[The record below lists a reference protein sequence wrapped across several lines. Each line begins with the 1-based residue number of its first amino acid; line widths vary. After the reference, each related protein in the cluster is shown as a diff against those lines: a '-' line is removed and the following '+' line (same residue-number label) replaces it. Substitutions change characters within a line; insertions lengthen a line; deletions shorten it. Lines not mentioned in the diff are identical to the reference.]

1 MAHSPRKALTFGLT
15 FLVLLLGI
23 FPPPTEAVHR
33 YNEAQCCEDAKTANV
48 FTLGIK
54 TDPNTGEILSSEAPI
69 CGQMYN
75 DTLKPAPELKV
86 SYTYCA
92 NNCGGFG
99 LSKGDEPGQW
109 AAPIVQFLLP
119 SVIFSMNVPRRHI
132 LLSTTRF
139 KNWVWRTLPR
149 PQEGK
154 ARKAVTII
162 VGIVLLALDTLFGA
176 FDALIWIV
184 VVMGMAGP
192 MMVGGLHEAV
202 LDYKIVRALKEG
214 AHRDE
219 GTEGRPPTLKSLRDT
234 VEVLVIAISGNL
246 VMGENGGNPEVE
258 IKRALLAD
266 FPEAESDVPTERR
279 SLSSQDQLDAPQL
292 PALTYQVTPPTP
304 VTTQGFERHPST
316 PRSPSPEI
324 ILQRLNI
331 EASQK
336 LRERLTRLI
345 SSQLD
350 FAATIG
356 APVVFYLGAF
366 IYTILD
372 LRNKPSDQDAAI
384 SLAFGVE
391 WMIIVHVAI
400 IGGCLLASNNPSPA
414 VLLVGKEAPKNRAS
428 RKKVQWIYF
437 TRKNAFDGLFQPVN
451 MWKRGINKSKW
462 LKQSEVYRTNPRF
475 RDRVKIQKRE
485 YFGWIVV
492 QTFILISL
500 PPAAGAFVA
509 WRTPPIG
516 WSCRSLSFVT
526 YSASQA
532 LLTLAYSAY
541 LKMWERDQARHR
553 EHHRDETEYGQQR
566 SRETYQVVHQRAG
579 SDVSD
584 NGHGR
589 SSQDHQQAYMAS
601 SRPRTPSMDIDGEE
615 DIGRGRYELKEIHTT
630 TQHHLLSPTSSP
642 GPSSRHVEYRNPDSD
657 SDLDPNPSPS
667 PGTTNHHHHQH
678 PTSSPHSSPRPSMTL
693 LNPRTSVQGPS
704 HPAQIPSTPCSKP
717 PKSPPTHLLHTL
729 FTLLFLLSLFL
740 SIGTTLMQIMGV
752 YRNCFCYITV
762 AYWFDRSNPD
772 AKVNV
777 ASDTWFQRNS
787 SYNWMVMGGVATAF
801 MAACAYAGWWFQ
813 GMIRRGLA
821 GVVEGEV
828 WPGYGY
834 QNGGEEGSGEG
845 EDGRRGRVVLPPRPI
860 GDREENT

>member
-1 MAHSPRKALTFGLT
+1 MAYSPRKVLNSRLT
-15 FLVLLLGI
+15 FLALGLLLLGI
-23 FPPPTEAVHR
+23 FPQPIEAVHR
-33 YNEAQCCEDAKTANV
+33 YNESQCCLDAVASEV
-48 FTLGIK
+48 FTLNVTRNRK
-54 TDPNTGEILSSEAPI
+54 TGEILSSEAPI
-69 CGQMYN
+69 CSQMYN
-75 DTLKPAPELKV
+75 DTLKPAPEITV
-86 SYTYCA
+86 SYAYCKS
-92 NNCGGFG
+92 NCGGFG

-139 KNWVWRTLPR
+139 NDWVWRTLSRPGVRKPR
-149 PQEGK
+149 K
-154 ARKAVTII
+154 VVALLM
-162 VGIVLLALDTLFGA
+162 GIVLLALDTLIGA
-176 FDALIWIV
+176 LDALLWIV

-214 AHRDE
+214 AHKEE
-219 GTEGRPPTLKSLRDT
+219 GTEKQPPTLKSLRDT
-234 VEVLVIAISGNL
+234 VEVLVTAISGNL
-246 VMGENGGNPEVE
+246 VMGDNGGNPEVE
-258 IKRALLAD
+258 IKKALLAE
-266 FPEAESDVPTERR
+266 FPEPDCEVLNDQRP
-279 SLSSQDQLDAPQL
+279 LSSQDTIGPVPQL
-292 PALTYQVTPPTP
+292 PPIARLSQAEPSEQDGSQETEGPPIIVAP
-304 VTTQGFERHPST
+304 
-316 PRSPSPEI
+316 PEI
-324 ILQRLNI
+324 KLQPVDI
-331 EASQK
+331 EASKK

-372 LRNKPSDQDAAI
+372 IRNKPSDQDAAI

-400 IGGCLLASNNPSPA
+400 IGGCLLASNNPSPV
-414 VLLVGKEAPKNRAS
+414 VLLVGKEAPEDRRSTKDA
-428 RKKVQWIYF
+428 QWMYF

-462 LKQSEVYRTNPRF
+462 LRQSEVYRKNKKF
-475 RDRVKIQKRE
+475 RDRIKIQRLE
-485 YFGWIVV
+485 YFGWIIL

-526 YSASQA
+526 YSASQL
-532 LLTLAYSAY
+532 LLTLVYSAY
-541 LKMWERDQARHR
+541 LNMWERDQARHKKHQG
-553 EHHRDETEYGQQR
+553 EDTETGQRR
-566 SRETYQVVHQRAG
+566 SKNIAEVMHEGLGGANGYSRLSADLQQVHT
-579 SDVSD
+579 
-584 NGHGR
+584 
-589 SSQDHQQAYMAS
+589 AS
-601 SRPRTPSMDIDGEE
+601 FPPRLPSLDMDMDDEE
-615 DIGRGRYELKEIHTT
+615 DTDRGRYELKEIRTT
-630 TQHHLLSPTSSP
+630 TKLLPSTPSP
-642 GPSSRHVEYRNPDSD
+642 GPSSRHVEYPNPDPD
-657 SDLDPNPSPS
+657 REPNSSPKNVN
-667 PGTTNHHHHQH
+667 PN
-678 PTSSPHSSPRPSMTL
+678 PTSSPPATPRASMTL
-693 LNPRTSVQGPS
+693 LQSNFQGHTRAVRT
-704 HPAQIPSTPCSKP
+704 KP
-717 PKSPPTHLLHTL
+717 KKSLLTFSIHIL
-729 FTLLFLLSLFL
+729 FTTLFLLSLFL

-762 AYWFDRSNPD
+762 RYWFDTSNPD
-772 AKVNV
+772 AQVNV

-821 GVVEGEV
+821 GVVAGEV
-828 WPGYGY
+828 WPGYGNEKG
-834 QNGGEEGSGEG
+834 NG
-845 EDGRRGRVVLPPRPI
+845 
-860 GDREENT
+860 N

>member
-1 MAHSPRKALTFGLT
+1 MAYPPRKTLTFGLA

-23 FPPPTEAVHR
+23 FPQPTEAVHR
-33 YNEAQCCEDAKTANV
+33 YNEAQCCNDAVASNV
-48 FTLGIK
+48 FTLSI
-54 TDPNTGEILSSEAPI
+54 TRDPNTGEMLSSEAPD

-75 DTLKPAPELKV
+75 DTLKPAPEIKV
-86 SYTYCA
+86 SYAYCKT
-92 NNCGGFG
+92 NCGGFG

-139 KNWVWRTLPR
+139 KNWVWTILPR
-149 PQEGK
+149 PSG
-154 ARKAVTII
+154 RKERRAVAILA
-162 VGIVLLALDTLFGA
+162 GIVLLALDTLFGA
-176 FDALIWIV
+176 LDALIWIV

-214 AHRDE
+214 AHREE
-219 GTEGRPPTLKSLRDT
+219 GEEGKRPTLKSLRDT

-246 VMGENGGNPEVE
+246 VMGENGGNAEVE
-258 IKRALLAD
+258 IKKALLAD
-266 FPEAESDVPTERR
+266 FPEPDSDMPNE
-279 SLSSQDQLDAPQL
+279 
-292 PALTYQVTPPTP
+292 
-304 VTTQGFERHPST
+304 QGP
-316 PRSPSPEI
+316 PSPRNTIGPVPQIPPIALLTQMEPSRQADHQEPEVPPAISAPPEI
-324 ILQRLNI
+324 WKLPLQTLDI
-331 EASQK
+331 AASKK

-414 VLLVGKEAPKNRAS
+414 VLLVGKEAPENRAS
-428 RKKVQWIYF
+428 TKDARWIYL

-462 LKQSEVYRTNPRF
+462 LRQSEVYRKNKRF

-485 YFGWIVV
+485 YIGWIML

-526 YSASQA
+526 YSASQS
-532 LLTLAYSAY
+532 LLTLVYFAY
-541 LKMWERDQARHR
+541 LNMWERDQARHDQ
-553 EHHRDETEYGQQR
+553 HQDEDTEYGQGGLLERPGSSDHDRPSSEDRRQ
-566 SRETYQVVHQRAG
+566 QVHVHT
-579 SDVSD
+579 
-584 NGHGR
+584 
-589 SSQDHQQAYMAS
+589 AS
-601 SRPRTPSMDIDGEE
+601 FRPRTPSMDTMDTDDDGE
-615 DIGRGRYELKEIHTT
+615 DGGRDHYKLTPIRTSTK
-630 TQHHLLSPTSSP
+630 LLPSTPSP
-642 GPSSRHVEYRNPDSD
+642 GPSSRHVEYATTDS
-657 SDLDPNPSPS
+657 SPNANND
-667 PGTTNHHHHQH
+667 NHYL
-678 PTSSPHSSPRPSMTL
+678 TSSPPCTRHQPFTPLLRVRSNTPTKGHTVQTKPRKPRKSRLTHS
-693 LNPRTSVQGPS
+693 
-704 HPAQIPSTPCSKP
+704 
-717 PKSPPTHLLHTL
+717 THAL

-762 AYWFDRSNPD
+762 QYWFDTSHPD
-772 AKVNV
+772 AQVNV
-777 ASDTWFQRNS
+777 ASDTWFQRSS

-821 GVVEGEV
+821 GVVKGEV
-828 WPGYGY
+828 WPGYLTL
-834 QNGGEEGSGEG
+834 GGN
-845 EDGRRGRVVLPPRPI
+845 V
-860 GDREENT
+860 

>member
-1 MAHSPRKALTFGLT
+1 MAYPPRKVLNSRLT
-15 FLVLLLGI
+15 FLALGLLLLGI
-23 FPPPTEAVHR
+23 FPQPIEAVHR
-33 YNEAQCCEDAKTANV
+33 YNESQCCLDAVASEV
-48 FTLGIK
+48 FTLNVTRNPK
-54 TDPNTGEILSSEAPI
+54 TGEILSSEAPI

-75 DTLKPAPELKV
+75 DTLKPAPEIRV
-86 SYTYCA
+86 SYAYCKS
-92 NNCGGFG
+92 NCGGFG

-139 KNWVWRTLPR
+139 NDWVWRILSRPGDRKPR
-149 PQEGK
+149 K
-154 ARKAVTII
+154 VVALLM
-162 VGIVLLALDTLFGA
+162 GIVLLALDTLIGA
-176 FDALIWIV
+176 LDALLWIV

-214 AHRDE
+214 AHKEE
-219 GTEGRPPTLKSLRDT
+219 GTEKQPPTLKSLRDT
-234 VEVLVIAISGNL
+234 VEVLVTAISGNL
-246 VMGENGGNPEVE
+246 VMGDNGGNPEVE
-258 IKRALLAD
+258 IKKALLAE
-266 FPEAESDVPTERR
+266 FPEPDCEVLNDQRP
-279 SLSSQDQLDAPQL
+279 LSSQDTIGPVPQL
-292 PALTYQVTPPTP
+292 PPIARLCQAEPSEQDGSQEPEGPPIIVAP
-304 VTTQGFERHPST
+304 
-316 PRSPSPEI
+316 PEI
-324 ILQRLNI
+324 KLQPVDI
-331 EASQK
+331 EASKK

-372 LRNKPSDQDAAI
+372 IRNKPSDQDAAI

-400 IGGCLLASNNPSPA
+400 IGGCLLASNNPSPV
-414 VLLVGKEAPKNRAS
+414 VLLVGKEAPEDRGSTKDA
-428 RKKVQWIYF
+428 QWIYF

-451 MWKRGINKSKW
+451 MWKRGINKSNW
-462 LKQSEVYRTNPRF
+462 LRQSEVYRKNKKF
-475 RDRVKIQKRE
+475 RDRVKIQLLE
-485 YFGWIVV
+485 YFGWIIL

-526 YSASQA
+526 YSASQL
-532 LLTLAYSAY
+532 LLTLVYSAY
-541 LKMWERDQARHR
+541 LNMWERDQARHKKHQG
-553 EHHRDETEYGQQR
+553 EDAESGQRR
-566 SRETYQVVHQRAG
+566 SRNTYQVVHERAG
-579 SDVSD
+579 RDASA
-584 NGHGR
+584 NGYDR
-589 SSQDHQQAYMAS
+589 PLEDLQQVHTAS
-601 SRPRTPSMDIDGEE
+601 SPPRLPSLDMDMDDEE
-615 DIGRGRYELKEIHTT
+615 DTDRGRYELKEIRTT
-630 TQHHLLSPTSSP
+630 TKLLPSTPSP
-642 GPSSRHVEYRNPDSD
+642 GPSSRHIEY
-657 SDLDPNPSPS
+657 PSPD
-667 PGTTNHHHHQH
+667 PGREPNSSQNANLN
-678 PTSSPHSSPRPSMTL
+678 PTSSPPATPRASMTL
-693 LNPRTSVQGPS
+693 LQSNFQGQTCAV
-704 HPAQIPSTPCSKP
+704 HTKP
-717 PKSPPTHLLHTL
+717 KKSLLTFSIHIL
-729 FTLLFLLSLFL
+729 FTTLFLLSLFL

-762 AYWFDRSNPD
+762 RYWFDTSNPD

-821 GVVEGEV
+821 GVVAGEV
-828 WPGYGY
+828 WPGYGNEKG
-834 QNGGEEGSGEG
+834 NG
-845 EDGRRGRVVLPPRPI
+845 
-860 GDREENT
+860 N